1 MTPWLTVLGIGE
13 DGLDPAGR
21 AIVESAEFLVGGE
34 RHLALAGAG
43 TAERMTWQR
52 PLSATLDAIL
62 ARRPRPTVVLA
73 TGDPMWFGIGRSLA
87 RRVPAGEMRV
97 LPAPGAFS
105 LAAARLA
112 WPLEGAAAFSLHGR
126 PLGLLA
132 LHVAPDA
139 RLLVLSH
146 DGGTPARV
154 ADWLTRHGYGG
165 SRMTA
170 LAHMGGLLETRLE
183 GRADSWTGEV
193 SDLNT
198 LAVECVAGD
207 GARIF
212 SRAPGLPDD
221 FFEHDGML
229 TKAHVRAATLALL
242 APTAGAHLWDIG
254 AGSGAVSIEWM
265 RAGGTATAV
274 EPAAAR
280 RAAMARNAEA
290 LGAPGLDIRA
300 GCAPEALEGLPEPDA
315 VFIGGGLGV
324 EGVLEAAWAALRP
337 GGRIVANAVTLE
349 SGARLVRARSELGG
363 GLYRMSVETA
373 APVGRFNA
381 FRPAMAVT
389 QWAARK
395 VQGTAP

>member
-13 DGLDPAGR
+13 DGLDALGR
-21 AIVESAEFLVGGE
+21 AIVESAEFLVGGK
-34 RHLALAGAG
+34 RHLALAGTGA
-43 TAERMTWQR
+43 AERMTWQR
-52 PLSATLDAIL
+52 PLSVTLDAIL

-73 TGDPMWFGIGRSLA
+73 TGDPMWFGIGKSLA
-87 RRVPAGEMRV
+87 RRVPAGEMRI

-112 WPLEGAAAFSLHGR
+112 WPLEGAATLSLHGR

-132 LHVAPDA
+132 LHVAPGA
-139 RLLVLSH
+139 RLLALSH

-154 ADWLTRHGYGG
+154 ADWLTRYGYGE

-170 LAHMGGLLETRLE
+170 LAHMGGPAETCVA
-183 GRADSWTGEV
+183 GRADCWTAEV
-193 SDLNT
+193 ADLNT

-212 SRAPGLPDD
+212 SRAPGLPDE

-254 AGSGAVSIEWM
+254 AGSGAVAIEWM
-265 RAGGTATAV
+265 RAGGTASAV
-274 EPAAAR
+274 EPVDAR
-280 RAAMARNAEA
+280 RATMARNAEA
-290 LGAPGLDIRA
+290 LGAPGLDIRT
-300 GCAPEALEGLPEPDA
+300 GHAPEALKGLPAPDA
-315 VFIGGGLGV
+315 VFIGGGLGA
-324 EGVLEAAWAALRP
+324 EGVPEAAWAALRP
-337 GGRIVANAVTLE
+337 HGRIVANAVTLE
-349 SGARLVRARSELGG
+349 SEARLIRARSQWGG
-363 GLYRMSVETA
+363 ELYRISVETA
-373 APVGRFNA
+373 APVGRFTA

-395 VQGTAP
+395 PWRGDS

>member
-21 AIVESAEFLVGGE
+21 AIVESAEFLVGGK
-34 RHLALAGAG
+34 RHLALAGTG
-43 TAERMTWQR
+43 PAERMTWQR
-52 PLSATLDAIL
+52 PLSRTLDAIL

-73 TGDPMWFGIGRSLA
+73 TGDPMWFGIGKSLA
-87 RRVPAGEMRV
+87 RRVPAGEMRI
-97 LPAPGAFS
+97 LPAAGAFS

-112 WPLEGAAAFSLHGR
+112 WPLESVSALSLHGR

-132 LHVAPDA
+132 LHAAPGA
-139 RLLVLSH
+139 RLLALSH
-146 DGGTPARV
+146 DGSTPARV
-154 ADWLTRHGYGG
+154 ADWLTRRGYGA

-170 LAHMGGLLETRLE
+170 LAHMGGPLETSAE
-183 GRADSWTGEV
+183 GRADCWTGEV
-193 SDLNT
+193 PDLNT
-198 LAVECVAGD
+198 LAIECVAGD

-212 SRAPGLPDD
+212 SRAPGLPNE

-229 TKAHVRAATLALL
+229 TKAHIRAATLALL

-254 AGSGAVSIEWM
+254 AGSGAIGIEWI
-265 RAGGTATAV
+265 RAGGTADAV
-274 EPAAAR
+274 EPLASR
-280 RAAMARNAEA
+280 RAAMARNAEE
-290 LGAPGLDIRA
+290 LGAPGLEIHA
-300 GCAPEALEGLPEPDA
+300 GEAPAALEGLPEPDA
-315 VFIGGGLGV
+315 VFVGGGLSA
-324 EGVLEAAWAALRP
+324 EGVIEAAWEALRP

-349 SGARLVRARSELGG
+349 GEARLARARSELGG
-363 GLYRMSVETA
+363 DLYRISVETA

-395 VQGTAP
+395 PWQAGS

>member
-13 DGLDPAGR
+13 KGLDPTGR
-21 AIVESAEFLVGGE
+21 AIVESAEFLVGGK
-34 RHLALAGAG
+34 RHLALAGTG
-43 TAERMTWQR
+43 PAERMTWQR
-52 PLSATLDAIL
+52 PLSRTLDAIL

-87 RRVPAGEMRV
+87 RRVPAGEMRI

-112 WPLEGAAAFSLHGR
+112 WPLDSVAALSLHGR

-132 LHVAPDA
+132 LHVAPGA
-139 RLLVLSH
+139 KLLALSH

-154 ADWLTRHGYGG
+154 ADWLTSHGYGA

-170 LAHMGGLLETRLE
+170 LSHMGGPLETSAE
-183 GRADSWTGEV
+183 ERADAWTAEV
-193 SDLNT
+193 PDLNT
-198 LAVECVAGD
+198 LAIECVAGD

-212 SRAPGLPDD
+212 SRAPGLPDE

-229 TKAHVRAATLALL
+229 TKAHIRAATLALL

-254 AGSGAVSIEWM
+254 AGSGAVSIEWI
-265 RAGGTATAV
+265 RAGGTADAV
-274 EPAAAR
+274 EPLAAR
-280 RAAMARNAEA
+280 RAAMARNAEE
-290 LGAPGLDIRA
+290 LGAPGLEIHA
-300 GCAPEALEGLPEPDA
+300 GEAPAALAGLAEPDA
-315 VFIGGGLGV
+315 VFVGGGLSADGV
-324 EGVLEAAWAALRP
+324 IEAAWEALGP

-349 SGARLVRARSELGG
+349 GGTRLVRARSERGG
-363 GLYRMSVETA
+363 DLYRISVETA

-395 VQGTAP
+395 PWQAGP

>member
-13 DGLDPAGR
+13 EGLDPTGR

-34 RHLALAGAG
+34 RHLALAGTG
-43 TAERMTWQR
+43 PAERMTWQR
-52 PLSATLDAIL
+52 PLSRTLDAIL

-73 TGDPMWFGIGRSLA
+73 TGDPMWFGIGKSLA
-87 RRVPAGEMRV
+87 RRVPAGEMHI

-112 WPLEGAAAFSLHGR
+112 WPLDSVAVLSLHGR

-132 LHVAPDA
+132 LHVAPGA
-139 RLLVLSH
+139 KLLALSH
-146 DGGTPARV
+146 DGSTPARV
-154 ADWLTRHGYGG
+154 ADWLTSHGYGA

-170 LAHMGGLLETRLE
+170 LSHMGGPLETSAE
-183 GRADSWTGEV
+183 ERADAWTAEV
-193 SDLNT
+193 PDLNT
-198 LAVECVAGD
+198 LAIECVAGD

-212 SRAPGLPDD
+212 SRAPGLPDA

-254 AGSGAVSIEWM
+254 AGSGAIGIEWI
-265 RAGGTATAV
+265 RAGGTADAV
-274 EPAAAR
+274 EPLAAR
-280 RAAMARNAEA
+280 RAAMARNAEE
-290 LGAPGLDIRA
+290 LGAPGLEIHA
-300 GCAPEALEGLPEPDA
+300 GEAPAALAGLAEPDA
-315 VFIGGGLGV
+315 VFVGGGLSADGV
-324 EGVLEAAWAALRP
+324 IEAAWGALRP

-349 SGARLVRARSELGG
+349 GGTRLVRARSERGG
-363 GLYRMSVETA
+363 DLYRISVETA

-395 VQGTAP
+395 PWQAGP